1 MTTKPAASARV
12 ALFQS
17 VSEELVVEGA
27 PPPPPE
33 PIPVAEAVEEDRY
46 PPIELLSRIGALVA
60 STALPAMV
68 TGTLTFRD

>member
-17 VSEELVVEGA
+17 VSEELDVEVEVDVAEEVADAVAELDPDALGAPPLGA

-33 PIPVAEAVEEDRY
+33 PIPVAEAVEEDR
-46 PPIELLSRIGALVA
+46 
-60 STALPAMV
+60 
-68 TGTLTFRD
+68 